1 MTPEQVFALPGA
13 KESYERQQ
21 QQLAAQAQTG
31 APQDGAGGEE
41 KVRASHL
48 LIKHKDSRRPASWK
62 NVRVPTSLQYPISF

>member
-1 MTPEQVFALPGA
+1 MSAEQVYALPGA

-31 APQDGAGGEE
+31 AGQDGADGEE

-48 LIKHKDSRRPASWK
+48 LIKHSESRRPASWK
-62 NVRVPTSLQYPISF
+62 NVRILCSRMRRLD